1 MIKTAIVT
9 GASRG
14 IGEAVA
20 RTLAVDGY
28 TVIVNCANNIEKA
41 EKIASETGGMAY
53 KADVSDRKQVEKM
66 FSAVYEKYKHIDLL
80 VNNAGI
86 SISGLFTDI
95 SEADEKRII
104 DVNIMGTMN
113 CSREALKYMISR
125 KYGRIINI
133 ASMWGEVGASCEVHY
148 SMTKSAVIGF
158 TKALAKEVGMSGIQ
172 VNCVSPGM
180 ILTDMTSGFSD
191 DDLQELKSE
200 TPLQVLGVPQNIADT
215 VSFLASHKADFITGQ
230 VISVNGGFVI

>member
-20 RTLAVDGY
+20 RTLAGDGY

-53 KADVSDRKQVEKM
+53 RADVSDRKQVEKM

-200 TPLQVLGVPQNIADT
+200 TPLQMLGVPQNIADT

>member
-14 IGEAVA
+14 IGEAIA
-20 RTLAVDGY
+20 RTLAGDGY

-86 SISGLFTDI
+86 SVSGLFTDI

-180 ILTDMTSGFSD
+180 ILTDMTAGFSD
-191 DDLQELKSE
+191 DDLQELKSV

-215 VSFLASHKADFITGQ
+215 VSFLASHKANFITGQ